1 MSSTR
6 EPMGRKWWRC
16 LERRDWRGLG
26 QISIWEMPGP
36 QSRWRAEQ
44 RQNQHSGSLFKV
56 LSGKVIDKVVI
67 INYNYILAGGGY
79 DIRSRINQAEIHIKI
94 LNIESILGTNDR
106 HWTPVYLQCN
116 LCHTTFQFILTLE
129 TLHEDET
136 ALFSDL
142 NISNKLHHGTSNRWN
157 EKGEIF
163 QNKIFSG
170 TRLRSLRLCGKIMNM
185 KLKSLLLFRIWYEL
199 ITELSV

>member
-1 MSSTR
+1 MIVLPTFSMCS
-6 EPMGRKWWRC
+6 
-16 LERRDWRGLG
+16 
-26 QISIWEMPGP
+26 
-36 QSRWRAEQ
+36 
-44 RQNQHSGSLFKV
+44 HSFNWIKY
-56 LSGKVIDKVVI
+56 I
-67 INYNYILAGGGY
+67 I
-79 DIRSRINQAEIHIKI
+79 
-94 LNIESILGTNDR
+94 NIESILGTNDR

-142 NISNKLHHGTSNRWN
+142 NISNILQHGTSNRWN
-157 EKGEIF
+157 EKSEIF

-170 TRLRSLRLCGKIMNM
+170 TLLRSLRLCGRIMDM
-185 KLKSLLLFRIWYEL
+185 KLKSLLLLRIWYEL